1 MASKPLSVAHI
12 SLARGY
18 KGNERQTELLIKELA
33 KLGVPQTLVCRDDS
47 PLPIHVEGVNKLRI
61 VKIAGMSDPSFIG
74 HFKVGS
80 SPTILHAHE
89 AHAIKWCFLHY
100 LFFGIPYIITAR
112 KPNPEKKGFFDR
124 AYYNSA
130 AAVVGIS
137 KVIKNNF
144 EQAFKRK
151 VEFIGDCSSNFRANP
166 EIVQR
171 YRQALKNR
179 FVVGQVGA
187 LVNRENSQT
196 TLIDAAK
203 LLKQQLPE
211 LVLVFV
217 GAGDDMG
224 LLRMHAEGMPNVK
237 FIGFKR
243 NYIDYI
249 ASFDVFAYP
258 VNQEG
263 VGSIILDTME
273 QGVPVIASAVDG
285 IPDLIKNG
293 VNGFLIKP
301 GDAKSLVGSKRLCR
315 GGKSRLISHG
325 RFLLPPLHRNHQRR
339 VQQKGRVAQAL
350 RP

>member
-61 VKIAGMSDPSFIG
+61 VKIAGLSDPSFIG
-74 HFKVGS
+74 HFKIGS

-112 KPNPEKKGFFDR
+112 KHKPEKKGFFDS

-137 KVIKNNF
+137 KIIKNNF

-179 FVVGQVGA
+179 FVVGDTVGKRVNVVFGHGHKVA
-187 LVNRENSQT
+187 EKSVDVDAEHLHFAHAVLLVTHERTDNDT
-196 TLIDAAK
+196 
-203 LLKQQLPE
+203 
-211 LVLVFV
+211 
-217 GAGDDMG
+217 GAEFETAVTVVAG
-224 LLRMHAEGMPNVK
+224 NVRH
-237 FIGFKR
+237 G
-243 NYIDYI
+243 
-249 ASFDVFAYP
+249 
-258 VNQEG
+258 G
-263 VGSIILDTME
+263 VSGHDHLIILFGIAVRGEIRKVGRRYCHFRHLQFDFAFLFGQNTFDEFNPIKVLDVPRFHNPPFAPRE
-273 QGVPVIASAVDG
+273 Q
-285 IPDLIKNG
+285 
-293 VNGFLIKP
+293 
-301 GDAKSLVGSKRLCR
+301 
-315 GGKSRLISHG
+315 
-325 RFLLPPLHRNHQRR
+325 PPREIN
-339 VQQKGRVAQAL
+339 AQL
-350 RP
+350 